1 MYYFSLST
9 IECVHLYH
17 VMSGESAS
25 SDFSMSNLKSSSS
38 QRDQIQQ
45 VLLSSKIHE
54 TMNIWYLYHIIHA
67 NLIFKV
73 RSSISDEY
81 LSYFL
86 SIQLKYIL
94 NYQNNDNF
102 RKGEST

>member
-1 MYYFSLST
+1 
-9 IECVHLYH
+9 
-17 VMSGESAS
+17 MSGESAS

-67 NLIFKV
+67 NFIV
-73 RSSISDEY
+73 RSSTSDEY

-86 SIQLKYIL
+86 SIQLKYIF
-94 NYQNNDNF
+94 NYQNNDNL